1 VSSKAHQ
8 NGHRNGASRNG
19 DEPPQPPQNLTAE
32 CWLLGALLV
41 NPALFAQA
49 DEIEPHYFTLER
61 HRRIFK
67 RMKDLRDR
75 GAGIDYTTVYLE
87 MQEHKEADSDLLTYL
102 VDLPAQ
108 VPGGEFDIGF
118 YIRKV
123 RDVAIQRSMFFNAH
137 KLMLQ
142 AAHPMDDLKFI
153 LSDSQGELAR
163 LIEIH
168 QNGSHPVSR
177 LDRLP
182 SVWKSEVQMN
192 FIIEGL
198 LLEGALTMLSGQAGD
213 GKSTFSLALAG
224 AVAQGKPFL
233 GRVVKQRPVLYLDR
247 ENPVYV
253 VKDRLLRLRIPE
265 IPALKIWGMWWE
277 GNEPPGPEDPEII
290 EFARQKPLIVIDSL
304 IAFARC
310 DENSSQEMRRHM
322 ELYKKLCYLGAS
334 VLFIHHASDKAESL
348 YRGSSDIKA
357 VIDAALHLCRSDGSG
372 SADALGQ
379 LELEEFKTRGMIGG
393 KIRMEFRDN
402 GFHTLDAPRHSP
414 REMIKELIR
423 SHPSA
428 TTRELITLA
437 RPLGIVKASLLES
450 LTSMILK
457 REVSTTVGKHRSVHH
472 YISDQSGAQGKIAP
486 AEGVPA

>member
-1 VSSKAHQ
+1 MPSKAHQ

-19 DEPPQPPQNLTAE
+19 DAPEPPQNLTAE

-41 NPALFAQA
+41 NPALFAKASEVQ
-49 DEIEPHYFTLER
+49 PHYFTLER
-61 HRRIFK
+61 HRRIFR

-87 MQEHKEADSDLLTYL
+87 MQEHKEAESDLLSYL
-102 VDLPAQ
+102 VDLPSQ
-108 VPGGEFDIGF
+108 VPAGEIDVGF
-118 YIRKV
+118 YVRKV

-142 AAHPMDDLKFI
+142 AAHPMDELQFI

-163 LIEIH
+163 LLEIH

-182 SVWKSEVQMN
+182 SVWRSEVQMN

-213 GKSTFSLALAG
+213 GKSTLSLAIAG

-277 GNEPPGPEDPEII
+277 GNEPPGPEDPEIV
-290 EFARQKPLIVIDSL
+290 EFARQRPLIVIDSL

-322 ELYKKLCYLGAS
+322 ELYKRLCYLGAS
-334 VLFIHHASDKAESL
+334 VLFIHHASDKADSL

-357 VIDAALHLCRSDGSG
+357 VIDAALHLSRADGSG
-372 SADALGQ
+372 SADALGL

-393 KIRMEFRDN
+393 KVRMEFKDH
-402 GFHTLDAPRHSP
+402 GFQTLDGPRQSP
-414 REMIKELIR
+414 LEILKELIR
-423 SHPSA
+423 SNPGLSNKQLMTMA
-428 TTRELITLA
+428 KAFKIAQRPFQDTILRAVTDSEVQA
-437 RPLGIVKASLLES
+437 R
-450 LTSMILK
+450 
-457 REVSTTVGKHRSVHH
+457 RGKHGTLH
-472 YISDQSGAQGKIAP
+472 YYLPDEKDGQGNITP
-486 AEGVPA
+486 QPGV

>member
-1 VSSKAHQ
+1 MPSKAQQ

-19 DEPPQPPQNLTAE
+19 DIPDPPQNLTAE
-32 CWLLGALLV
+32 SWLLGALLV
-41 NPALFAQA
+41 NPKLFPQA
-49 DEIEPHYFTLER
+49 DEVQPHYFTLER
-61 HRRIFK
+61 HRRIFQ
-67 RMKDLRDR
+67 RMKDLRAR
-75 GAGIDYTTVYLE
+75 GEGIDYTTVYLE
-87 MQEHKEADSDLLTYL
+87 MQQHKEADSDLLSYL
-102 VDLPAQ
+102 VELPAQ

-118 YIRKV
+118 YVRKV

-142 AAHPMDDLKFI
+142 AAHPMDELQLI
-153 LSDSQGELAR
+153 LSDSQGELAK

-168 QNGSHPVSR
+168 QNGSRPVSR
-177 LDRLP
+177 LERLP
-182 SVWKSEVQMN
+182 SVWKAEVQMN

-213 GKSTFSLALAG
+213 GKSTLSLAIAG

-277 GNEPPGPEDPEII
+277 DNEPPGPDDPEIV
-290 EFARQKPLIVIDSL
+290 EFARQRPLIVIDSL

-322 ELYKKLCYLGAS
+322 ELYKRLCYLGAS
-334 VLFIHHASDKAESL
+334 VLFIHHASDKAETL

-357 VIDAALHLCRSDGSG
+357 VIDAALHLSRADGSG
-372 SADALGQ
+372 SADALGL

-393 KIRMEFRDN
+393 RVRMEFRDG
-402 GFHTLDAPRHSP
+402 GFHTLEEPRKTTL
-414 REMIKELIR
+414 ETLKELVKLY
-423 SHPSA
+423 PGA
-428 TTRELITLA
+428 TKSDLVGFAKPYKIQERTVEDTLGRAVLA
-437 RPLGIVKASLLES
+437 REIE
-450 LTSMILK
+450 
-457 REVSTTVGKHRSVHH
+457 RRRGKGRSWHH
-472 YISDQSGAQGKIAP
+472 YLPSEKDGQENLTP
-486 AEGVPA
+486 GVGV